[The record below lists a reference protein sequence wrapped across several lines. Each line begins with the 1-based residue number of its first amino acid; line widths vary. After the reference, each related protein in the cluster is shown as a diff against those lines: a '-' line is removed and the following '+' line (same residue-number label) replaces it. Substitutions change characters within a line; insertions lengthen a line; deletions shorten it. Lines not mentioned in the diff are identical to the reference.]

1 MMLLKLAAAPAAVW
15 LASQAGRR
23 FGHRVAGLLGG
34 FPMIAGP
41 IVLFIALD
49 AGPVFAEALAWATVA
64 AGPGVA
70 VHCLVYAWLARLG
83 LRWPVCLL
91 AAWTACVAAAW
102 VLTGF
107 ALKGL
112 PAVALALGVGVLLAA
127 VMPRPRGTGGIAPIP
142 GFEIAVRMLSALVLA
157 ALIMF
162 GAGHFGERVS
172 GVLLGF
178 PITASV
184 LPVFT
189 LAMHGPD
196 ATIRLLSGFVTGLI
210 GFVVHFCVFAASVGT
225 LGALGAFAAGVFAC
239 VASVTLLVRLQR
251 RRPTAGRAR

>member
-49 AGPVFAEALAWATVA
+49 AGTQFAEGLAWATVA
-64 AGPGVA
+64 SAPGVG

-83 LRWPVCLL
+83 ARWPVCLAL
-91 AAWTACVAAAW
+91 AWISCVGAAW

-107 ALKGL
+107 GLRGSMAVVLALG
-112 PAVALALGVGVLLAA
+112 AGAALALA
-127 VMPRPRGTGGIAPIP
+127 MPRPRHGGGAAPIP
-142 GFEIAVRMLSALVLA
+142 AHELGVRMVSALLLA
-157 ALIMF
+157 TLVTL
-162 GAGHFGERVS
+162 GASHFGTRVS

-189 LAMHGPD
+189 LALHGPE
-196 ATIRLLSGFVTGLI
+196 ATARLLSGFVTGLI
-210 GFVVHFCVFAASVGT
+210 GFVAHFCVFALTVTT
-225 LGALGAFAAGVFAC
+225 LGAWGAFASGALAC
-239 VASVTLLVRLQR
+239 VATVAVVLRIQR
-251 RRPTAGRAR
+251 RRTAGGAA

>member
-1 MMLLKLAAAPAAVW
+1 MILLKLAAAPAAVW

-34 FPMIAGP
+34 FPLIAGP

-49 AGPVFAEALAWATVA
+49 AGPAFAERLTWATVSA
-64 AGPGVA
+64 APGVG
-70 VHCLVYAWLARLG
+70 VHCLVYAWLARLD
-83 LRWPVCLL
+83 RPWPVCLL

-107 ALKGL
+107 ALQGVA
-112 PAVALALGVGVLLAA
+112 AVALAVGAGIALALA
-127 VMPRPRGTGGIAPIP
+127 MPRSRAPGGAAAIP
-142 GFEIAVRMLSALVLA
+142 GHEIVVRMLSAL
-157 ALIMF
+157 LIATVVTL
-162 GAGHFGERVS
+162 GANHFGPRVS

-196 ATIRLLSGFVTGLI
+196 ATVRLLSGFVTGLI
-210 GFVVHFCVFAASVGT
+210 GFVAHFCVFALAVSP
-225 LGALGAFAAGVFAC
+225 LGAGWAFMAGACTCVSTVALLFTMQWRRAARGA
-239 VASVTLLVRLQR
+239 A
-251 RRPTAGRAR
+251 